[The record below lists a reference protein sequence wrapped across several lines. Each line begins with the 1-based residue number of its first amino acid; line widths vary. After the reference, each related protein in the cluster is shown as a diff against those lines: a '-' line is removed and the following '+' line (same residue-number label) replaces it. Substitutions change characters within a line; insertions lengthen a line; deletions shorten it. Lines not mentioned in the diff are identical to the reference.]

1 VIVSPTWA
9 VMFGGLKARTPVP
22 PTTILWSRLEGTELV
37 DVGAVDDVAVGGAE
51 AEAEAEA
58 GVLPVAA
65 AWKAANLSPG
75 LIAKTMP
82 ALQWVPCRQYAQIG
96 VVRCTV
102 SSATGKLL
110 VTASATGMLQINKKS
125 PRCSSHSFIKNEIG
139 LQSRIETSGKR
150 RTRALQG
157 RLRDGMV
164 FLAENK
170 SYDIPYIRVLTS

>member
-9 VMFGGLKARTPVP
+9 GMFGGLKARTPVP

-110 VTASATGMLQINKKS
+110 VTASATGMLQMKKKVQDVALTPSLRMKLAYNPVSKPPAKGVQGLCKVDCVTVWFFWRKINRTTS
-125 PRCSSHSFIKNEIG
+125 PTF
-139 LQSRIETSGKR
+139 
-150 RTRALQG
+150 A
-157 RLRDGMV
+157 
-164 FLAENK
+164 F
-170 SYDIPYIRVLTS
+170 